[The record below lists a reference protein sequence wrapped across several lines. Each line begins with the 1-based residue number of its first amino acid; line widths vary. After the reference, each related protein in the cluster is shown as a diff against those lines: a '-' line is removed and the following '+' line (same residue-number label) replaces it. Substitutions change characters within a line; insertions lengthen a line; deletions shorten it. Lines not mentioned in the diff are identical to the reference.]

1 MRRVER
7 IKVTEKNM
15 QLYIFKRIISIKRK
29 DTVGKDMDKG
39 EYLHSFDQ
47 NIN

>member
-7 IKVTEKNM
+7 IKVMEKICN
-15 QLYIFKRIISIKRK
+15 YIFKRIISIKRK